1 MTANKVKVFDMYS
14 GDKYPVK
21 MQFRNELADVV
32 IDQFGRDVMMIP
44 LDDGHF
50 TITVDLLRLH
60 ILNVDYFVL
69 LAEKPQQIV
78 DLFEVILDRAG
89 GQIPALAVERELIVN
104 SG

>member
-14 GDKYPVK
+14 GDEYPVK

-50 TITVDLLRLH
+50 TITVEC
-60 ILNVDYFVL
+60 V
-69 LAEKPQQIV
+69 AEEHLVGFEEIV
-78 DLFEVILDRAG
+78 DVIRGA
-89 GQIPALAVERELIVN
+89 P
-104 SG
+104 